1 MEMEEK
7 SGDPHE
13 DSHAPSFMSPKRP
26 VMDEP
31 LETGIPDKDSLAGA
45 PEPAQIPH
53 APAAEP
59 AEVENPPMKTLE
71 EPNNRRPI
79 SGSLI
84 VPTPLDEAFSP
95 YFPRGIF
102 EDAAAVEA
110 YYGRTIKPSTE
121 QITDEPA
128 SASQRFSKQHR
139 RVWMGIIAFLL
150 ILVLVFLA
158 ATGKIYLPF
167 F

>member
-13 DSHAPSFMSPKRP
+13 DSHASSFMSPKRP

-31 LETGIPDKDSLAGA
+31 LETGDSVKDSVTST
-45 PEPAQIPH
+45 PEPAQIPQ

-59 AEVENPPMKTLE
+59 AEVENPPKKAFE

-110 YYGRTIKPSTE
+110 YYGRDIKPSTE
-121 QITDEPA
+121 QITDEPI

-139 RVWMGIIAFLL
+139 RGWMGIIALLL
-150 ILVLVFLA
+150 ILILVFLA

-167 F
+167 L